1 MMRTNENINEADC
14 NNEEKHGNGVNL
26 SIRFIGND
34 FMYNDEIKML
44 REKNLT
50 TIFSPNNRW
59 EFCKSIPLCQFI
71 NIRDITLL
79 WKIACKK
86 VNTLS
91 TKKEDCKFQVGCM

>member
-1 MMRTNENINEADC
+1 MLLMSLKKTNFPFKVI
-14 NNEEKHGNGVNL
+14 K
-26 SIRFIGND
+26 FTND

-50 TIFSPNNRW
+50 TKFSPNNRW